1 MTPKRCDVNS
11 EIVSLYPL
19 ELRLARK
26 ALAAALADTRRAA
39 LAVRTARERVRRAE
53 ERMEAFHAGA

>member
-26 ALAAALADTRRAA
+26 ALAVAREDVRTAAR
-39 LAVRTARERVRRAE
+39 AVRAARERVRRAE
-53 ERMEAFHAGA
+53 KRMEANVNG

>member
-1 MTPKRCDVNS
+1 MSPKRCDVNS

-26 ALAAALADTRRAA
+26 ALASALADSRRAA
-39 LAVRTARERVRRAE
+39 LAVKTARQRVRRAE

>member
-1 MTPKRCDVNS
+1 MTETRIDVN
-11 EIVSLYPL
+11 EIVALYPL

>member
-1 MTPKRCDVNS
+1 MDEKRCAVNNDV
-11 EIVSLYPL
+11 VSLYPL

-39 LAVRTARERVRRAE
+39 LAVRAARDRVRRAE